1 MNRYHKES
9 TCCGKK
15 LNTMTKGGDI
25 RFGAQV
31 TRKMVALRKWERS
44 EGRSQKK
51 AQVAQGEMTSTVRAG
66 TWHFLLSAMLRLRK
80 ESLN

>member
-9 TCCGKK
+9 TRCGKR
-15 LNTMTKGGDI
+15 LNTMTKGGYI

-31 TRKMVALRKWERS
+31 TWKMVALRKWEKS
-44 EGRSQKK
+44 EGRSKKK

-66 TWHFLLSAMLRLRK
+66 TWHFLLSTMLRLRK